1 VTPLV
6 QPQPMQAPPDEL
18 EVGQETGK
26 WIAGKIDGSSLDWSD
41 DAAARRAVA
50 ARGAQVPT
58 PYSPPP
64 PQQPYTNVQQPPP
77 YAAPQF
83 SLPSY
88 PQYSQH
94 PQSHPASHPPSQQYA
109 QASFFKRNWMV
120 LATFGV
126 AVALLAVLGYLWMYT
141 NTFWPKLKLDSAP
154 QGAVVTVDGT
164 LVAGKTPLLVR
175 VEPEK
180 RHLIEFR
187 LDGYKRALREIT
199 EGIGRGRTYT
209 LTVDLERQPPR
220 LDLPIEATLYIND
233 AQAGQ
238 GRTIFMT
245 ELPAHGEVHLRI
257 EAAGYKPYKHT
268 FGSSAE
274 IPERLDIPL
283 VKADE

>member
-1 VTPLV
+1 
-6 QPQPMQAPPDEL
+6 MQAPPDEL

-50 ARGAQVPT
+50 ARSAQVPS

-64 PQQPYTNVQQPPP
+64 PQQPYTNVQPPPP
-77 YAAPQF
+77 YTPPSPYVPQ
-83 SLPSY
+83 SY
-88 PQYSQH
+88 PPQYSQH
-94 PQSHPASHPPSQQYA
+94 PPSYPPSQQHA

-126 AVALLAVLGYLWMYT
+126 AVTLLAVLGYLWMYT

-220 LDLPIEATLYIND
+220 LDLPTEGTLYIND

-238 GRTIFMT
+238 GQTIFLT
-245 ELPAHGEVHLRI
+245 ELPARGEVHLRI
-257 EAAGYKPYKHT
+257 EAAGYKPYKLS